1 MKIIGTIL
9 PSGAELGRFSREHPI
24 VTIFGALAVYSAS
37 TTLIKALTNEK
48 GNSPYASAY
57 NMGLAN
63 IGIAAEG
70 PEAWLKHEKSSM
82 LGMSKAQI
90 AAKHPEGTN
99 KGHIDTMH
107 ALMKQGYSF
116 EEAHNEA
123 NRRGFTPG
131 GLGASTSTTTST
143 SASHA
148 MMPKEAAPTL
158 LETQGASSGMFG
170 RMRATPPS
178 LRRRIA
184 QSVGLG
190 ATPTLFNGKQDI
202 SAKREEINLTGAVA
216 NLYSMEGFVP
226 EMAENMVVV

>member
-1 MKIIGTIL
+1 MMLGGIL
-9 PSGAELGRFSREHPI
+9 PSKSELGRFSREHPI
-24 VTIFGALAVYSAS
+24 VTIVGAITVASAAN
-37 TTLIKALTNEK
+37 TLVKALTAPE
-48 GNSPYASAY
+48 GSSPYATSY
-57 NMGLAN
+57 ELEGISHM
-63 IGIAAEG
+63 GIAAEG

-90 AAKHPEGTN
+90 AAKHPKGTN
-99 KGHIDTMH
+99 EGHINEMH

-131 GLGASTSTTTST
+131 ALGASTSTTTST

-148 MMPKEAAPTL
+148 MMPKDAAPTL

-184 QSVGLG
+184 QGVGLG
-190 ATPTLFNGKQDI
+190 NANPFSGRQDI
-202 SAKREEINLTGAVA
+202 SAKREEVNLTGAVS

-226 EMAENMVVV
+226 EMGEDMVVA